1 MTGSTGKSTGKPPTS
16 LENLSWPARLGLM
29 VVVVGLY
36 AGFFWLFHPIAG
48 GTLGSLSMLVAALVA
63 LLGGRRLWALL
74 GGAILFPINYWL
86 YTATGIPE
94 SLVNHLAA
102 SIVGVGLGLVTLAA
116 AGWFRTIRRQRQE
129 LIDERSR
136 LDAEIIRREFVES
149 SLQAERDF
157 ARLVIDSLGQGLV
170 LMNSQ
175 LRFEYVNPAYA
186 ALVGRRPE
194 EIIGKTPFDFSDPA
208 DHARIKESLDRRVR
222 GEAHTYEMRL
232 QHQDGHFVDAL
243 ITVTP
248 RRIEGDVAGSIVV
261 VTDVSRQKQIEA
273 ELRQS
278 QTAIERQARILE
290 QTQAAARVGGWEFDL
305 RRGKMYW
312 THEMY
317 QLHDVSP
324 DTFEVT
330 PEMAVSIYAPEYQD
344 QVSAAVSRAFTTGEP
359 YDLETVVITHGGK
372 RRWVRTVGRPVF
384 EDGIPTVLYGSFQ
397 DITEQKRAEEQ
408 IRRAEA
414 EYRSLYENVPIGLYR
429 STPGGDQARINPYL
443 VRLNGFKTEAEQI
456 QAIKDIG
463 QEWYVDPERRAQFI
477 AAIERD
483 GEVNNFESEIR
494 RYTTGEHLWI
504 SENARA
510 IRDAEGNIVQYE
522 GSVIDITTRK
532 RVELALEDQRRF
544 ATNVMDAM
552 GQGLTVTDKAG
563 RFVYANP
570 ACARILGCTLDQILG
585 RSPLDFIVDADH
597 PKFRHSM
604 EARARGEPTSYEAT
618 LRRGDGSL
626 VAVLITGA
634 QRFEGG
640 QPTGSIA
647 TLTDL
652 TERRKHEEA
661 LQALNSELASKNREM
676 ETFTYSVS
684 HDLKAPLRGID
695 GYSRL
700 LLEDYGDRLDG
711 EGKRFLQTIRS
722 ATEQMNQLIT
732 DLLAYSRLDRRALAE
747 TPIDLRELVGAIVAQ
762 RLHDV
767 RGIEPDVRVDVP
779 HLMARGD
786 RDGLAQAVR
795 NLVDNAFKFTRAM
808 PAPAITV
815 RAERIGDVARLSVT
829 DNGIGFDMQYHE
841 KIFGIFTRLHRPE
854 DYPGTG
860 VGLALVR
867 KAMERMGGRAW
878 AESELGQGATF
889 FLELP
894 MLTDTAPAET
904 PRIETQ

>member
-1 MTGSTGKSTGKPPTS
+1 MLLLLVGYAILHVAARPLAGETLSSLTVPVIAGIAILGGNFGWAIGAGLISLPLNFAVQQFIGFEESWTS
-16 LENLSWPARLGLM
+16 SIA
-29 VVVVGLY
+29 Y
-36 AGFFWLFHPIAG
+36 ASYGWLFSWMV
-48 GTLGSLSMLVAALVA
+48 LKSMD
-63 LLGGRRLWALL
+63 
-74 GGAILFPINYWL
+74 
-86 YTATGIPE
+86 
-94 SLVNHLAA
+94 
-102 SIVGVGLGLVTLAA
+102 
-116 AGWFRTIRRQRQE
+116 WFRTVRTQQAE
-129 LIDERSR
+129 LIEERSR
-136 LDAEIIRREFVES
+136 LDAEINRREFVES

-186 ALVGRRPE
+186 TLIGRRPE
-194 EIIGKTPFDFSDPA
+194 EIIGKTPFDFSDPTTHDA
-208 DHARIKESLDRRVR
+208 IRDSLGRRSR

-232 QHQDGHFVDAL
+232 QHQDGHFVDTL
-243 ITVTP
+243 VTVTP
-248 RRIEGDVAGSIVV
+248 RRIDGDIAGSIVV
-261 VTDVSRQKQIEA
+261 VTDVSHQKQAEA
-273 ELRQS
+273 DLRRSREEL
-278 QTAIERQARILE
+278 ARQARILE
-290 QTQAAARVGGWEFDL
+290 QTQRAARVGGWELDL

-312 THEMY
+312 TNEMY
-317 QLHDVSP
+317 QIHGISP

-344 QVSAAVSRAFTTGEP
+344 QVSTAVSRAFATGEP
-359 YDLETVVITHGGK
+359 YDLETVVVTHGGL
-372 RRWVRTVGRPVF
+372 RCWVRTVGRPVF
-384 EDGIPTVLYGSFQ
+384 EHGIPVALYGSFQ

-429 STPGGDQARINPYL
+429 STPSGDQARINPYL
-443 VRLNGFKTEAEQI
+443 VQLNGFKTEAEQI
-456 QAIKDIG
+456 QAIRDIG
-463 QEWYVDPERRAQFI
+463 QEWYVDPQRRAQFI

-510 IRDAEGNIVQYE
+510 IRDAEGNSVQYE
-522 GSVIDITTRK
+522 GSVIDISARK

-544 ATNVMDAM
+544 ATDVMDAM
-552 GQGLTVTDKAG
+552 GQGLTVTDKSG

-570 ACARILGCTLDQILG
+570 ACARILGCRPEEILG
-585 RSPLDFIVDADH
+585 RTPQDFIVDADQ
-597 PKFRHSM
+597 PKYLLSM

-618 LRRGDGSL
+618 VRRGDGSL

-634 QRFEGG
+634 QRFENG
-640 QPTGSIA
+640 QPSGSIA

-661 LQALNSELASKNREM
+661 LQTLNNELASKNREM

-700 LLEDYGDRLDG
+700 LLEDYSDRLDD
-711 EGKRFLQTIRS
+711 EGKRFLLTIRS

-732 DLLAYSRLDRRALAE
+732 DLLAYSRLERRTLAE
-747 TPIDLRELVGAIVAQ
+747 SPIDLRELVGAIVAQ

-767 RGIEPDVRVDVP
+767 RGVEPDVRVDVP

-795 NLVDNAFKFTRAM
+795 NLVDNAFKFTRDMA
-808 PAPAITV
+808 APAITV
-815 RAERIGDVARLSVT
+815 RAERIGNVARLSVT

-894 MLTDTAPAET
+894 LLTDTASAET
-904 PRIETQ
+904 ARNETV